1 MAEGLGWA
9 GNNEVP
15 VVITLYQR
23 GGPATGQPTRHSQQ
37 DLRFVIHAAHGEFAR
52 IVLASGDIQE
62 AFFDAAEV
70 FNLAEKYQLPVIHLL
85 DKGMANSSQTYPIFD
100 YSKVRI
106 ERGSI
111 VDVKDLEDKVYKR
124 FEFTDTGV
132 SPRAFLGTKNAVQ
145 WYSGDEHN
153 EMGNINEESFIRR
166 KMMDK
171 RIEKLKLVDKE
182 VPLDLKMNF
191 FGDKE
196 SENIVVS
203 WGSPKGAIIEALNQ
217 LREEGYSLG
226 FIQIRMV
233 HPLPSAYLKQLLHGK
248 TRIID
253 VEDNHTAQLAGL
265 ITEHAHVKPNY
276 YILKYTGRPMLT
288 TEIYEALKS
297 ILNNKAPSRQV
308 LTHGA

>member
-1 MAEGLGWA
+1 
-9 GNNEVP
+9 
-15 VVITLYQR
+15 
-23 GGPATGQPTRHSQQ
+23 
-37 DLRFVIHAAHGEFAR
+37 
-52 IVLASGDIQE
+52 
-62 AFFDAAEV
+62 
-70 FNLAEKYQLPVIHLL
+70 
-85 DKGMANSSQTYPIFD
+85 
-100 YSKVRI
+100 
-106 ERGSI
+106 
-111 VDVKDLEDKVYKR
+111 
-124 FEFTDTGV
+124 
-132 SPRAFLGTKNAVQ
+132 
-145 WYSGDEHN
+145 
-153 EMGNINEESFIRR
+153 MGNINEETFIRR

-171 RIEKLKLVDKE
+171 RIQKLELVDKE
-182 VPLDLKMNF
+182 VPSDLKVNF

-217 LREEGYSLG
+217 LRQEGYSLG

-233 HPLPSAYLKQLLHGK
+233 HPLPSAYLKQLLLGK

-297 ILNNKAPSRQV
+297 ILNNKAASRQV
-308 LTHGA
+308 LTYGA